1 MLSLPPKIMEEIA
14 TPSNKIHVAERDN
27 LNDYVPLA
35 AENFLASEIAATSQ
49 SPVPLL
55 SDSNSSEKP
64 VIVLLVDDQPIVA
77 ESIRR
82 LLVVESDIKFYY
94 CNNSQQAIPMATEIS
109 PTVILQDLV
118 MPDVDGLML
127 VKFFR
132 ANPATHDI
140 PIIVLSNREE
150 ATAKAEAF
158 ATGANDYLVKLPD
171 PIELIARIRYHSQA
185 YLNLLKQ
192 DEAEHTILHN
202 QELEKLVEERTIEL
216 KQALENLQKTQ
227 SQVIHNEKMLSLGH
241 LVAGIAHEI
250 NNPISF
256 IHGNLKHLEDYADD
270 LLTMIQLYEENY
282 PQPDTPILDQ
292 YQDLDI
298 DFIKQDFPQLV
309 SSLKMG
315 TERIK
320 NLVLS
325 LRNFARFEESPVK
338 SVDIHEGIDS
348 TLVILKSQL
357 EGIEVIQDYAELP
370 LVECC
375 PGQLN
380 QVFMNLLANA
390 IDALRES
397 QTKEEKLEP
406 KILIRTQQ
414 NSSDTIII
422 NFFDNGLG
430 ITPEIQKNIFNPFF
444 TTKPVGKGTGL
455 GLSISYQIVVER
467 HQGKLQCQSE
477 LGQGTI
483 FSLEIPIVFPNTED
497 N

>member
-1 MLSLPPKIMEEIA
+1 MEEIA
-14 TPSNKIHVAERDN
+14 TPSNEIHIAEWDN
-27 LNDYVPLA
+27 LNAYVPLA
-35 AENFLASEIAATSQ
+35 QENFLASGIAETSQ
-49 SPVPLL
+49 PPAQLL
-55 SDSNSSEKP
+55 SDSTSSEKA

-82 LLVVESDIKFYY
+82 LLAMESNIKFYY
-94 CNNSQQAIPMATEIS
+94 CNNPQQAIPMATKIA

-132 ANPATHDI
+132 ANRATQNI

-171 PIELIARIRYHSQA
+171 PIELVARLRYHSQA

-192 DEAEHTILHN
+192 EEAEHTILHN
-202 QELEKLVEERTIEL
+202 QELERCVEERTMEL
-216 KQALENLQKTQ
+216 QQALENLQKTQ
-227 SQVIHNEKMLSLGH
+227 SQLIHNEKMLSLGH

-256 IHGNLKHLEDYADD
+256 IHGNLKHLQDYAED
-270 LLTMIQLYEENY
+270 LLTVIQLYQEHY
-282 PQPDTPILDQ
+282 PEPATPILDQ
-292 YQDLDI
+292 YQDCDI
-298 DFIKQDFPQLV
+298 DFIKQDFPQLID
-309 SSLKMG
+309 SLKMG
-315 TERIK
+315 TERIT

-325 LRNFARFEESPVK
+325 LRNFTRFEESPVK

-357 EGIEVIQDYAELP
+357 QGIEVIQDYGDLP
-370 LVECC
+370 SVECC

-390 IDALRES
+390 IDALKES
-397 QTKEEKLEP
+397 QTKNEKIEP
-406 KILIRTQQ
+406 KIWISTQQ
-414 NSSDTIII
+414 KSPDTIII
-422 NFFDNGLG
+422 KFIDNGLG

-483 FSLEIPIVFPNTED
+483 FSIEIPMVFPTAED